1 MKQFLTLKTDP
12 YNVIKLFPELLPSTA
27 RDPAEPN
34 SKLTEKEME
43 TALLALVEYLTEVR
57 HGLMNTKVNKQKGGN
72 TLLSIIDTT
81 LLKCYLQTNDA
92 MVAPLLRLNMV
103 HFNETERVLKKHNK
117 TSELVILYQTKNLH
131 SQALTLLKQQS
142 QDLDKMVQ
150 YLQHLGIFLNFL
162 IVNVHAKMMKFE

>member
-1 MKQFLTLKTDP
+1 
-12 YNVIKLFPELLPSTA
+12 
-27 RDPAEPN
+27 
-34 SKLTEKEME
+34 
-43 TALLALVEYLTEVR
+43 
-57 HGLMNTKVNKQKGGN
+57 MNTKVNKQKGGN

-117 TSELVILYQTKNLH
+117 VSELVILYQTKGFH
-131 SQALTLLKQQS
+131 SQALSLLKQQS

-150 YLQHLGIFLNFL
+150 YLQHLGKN
-162 IVNVHAKMMKFE
+162 IVILRDD